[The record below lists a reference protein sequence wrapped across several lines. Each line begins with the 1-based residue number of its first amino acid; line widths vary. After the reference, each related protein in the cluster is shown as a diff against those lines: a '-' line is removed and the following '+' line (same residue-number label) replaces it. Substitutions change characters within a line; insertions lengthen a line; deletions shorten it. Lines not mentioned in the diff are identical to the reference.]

1 MGARVATSAVL
12 CDLDGTLID
21 SLPSL
26 REAYRRFIADHAP
39 DADAPPFERWNGTA
53 LRDVVRGL
61 ELKLSLEGGHDQL
74 LEQYLALLEH
84 SYVGDAALAPGAL
97 ALLDDVRGRGVRTA
111 IVTSA
116 PRELT
121 MRVLERCAL
130 LERADTIVTGDDVE
144 QAKPSPAGYLEAL
157 RRLGVAADEAIAIED
172 SRAGVQAAIAA
183 GLRCIAIASAGAEP
197 DGAWI
202 TASGAQASP
211 DLADALELLR
221 GA

>member
-26 REAYRRFIADHAP
+26 REAYRRFVADHAP
-39 DADAPPFERWNGTA
+39 DAVAPPFERWNGTA
-53 LRDVVRGL
+53 LRDVVRAL
-61 ELKLSLEGGHDQL
+61 ELELGLDGGHDQL
-74 LEQYLALLEH
+74 LDQYLALLEH
-84 SYVGDAALAPGAL
+84 SYVGHSALAPGAL
-97 ALLDDVRGRGVRTA
+97 DLLDDVRARGVRTA

-116 PRELT
+116 PREMT
-121 MRVLERCAL
+121 MRVLERSGL
-130 LERADTIVTGDDVE
+130 LERADTVVTGDDVE

-157 RRLGVAADEAIAIED
+157 RRLGVAAGEAIAVED
-172 SRAGVQAAIAA
+172 SPAGVQAAIAA
-183 GLRCIAIASAGAEP
+183 GLRCIAVCGDEA

-211 DLADALELLR
+211 DLAAALELLR

>member
-26 REAYRRFIADHAP
+26 REAYRRFVADHAP

-61 ELKLSLEGGHDQL
+61 ELELSLDGGHDQL

-84 SYVGDAALAPGAL
+84 SYVGHSALAPGAL
-97 ALLDDVRGRGVRTA
+97 DLLDDVRARGLRTA

-116 PRELT
+116 PRAMT

-130 LERADTIVTGDDVE
+130 LDRADTVVTGDDVD

-157 RRLGVAADEAIAIED
+157 RRLGVAADNAIAVED
-172 SRAGVQAAIAA
+172 SPAGAQAAIAA
-183 GLRCIAIASAGAEP
+183 GLRCIVIAG
-197 DGAWI
+197 DGTDSAWI

>member
-53 LRDVVRGL
+53 LRDVVHELERELGL
-61 ELKLSLEGGHDQL
+61 DGGHEAL

-84 SYVGDAALAPGAL
+84 SYVGHSALAAGAL
-97 ALLDDVRGRGVRTA
+97 TLLDDVRSRGVRTA

-130 LERADTIVTGDDVE
+130 TERADTVVTGDDVE

-157 RRLGVAADEAIAIED
+157 RRLGIAADEAVAIED

-183 GLRCIAIASAGAEP
+183 GVRCIAISGAQA
-197 DGAWI
+197 DSGWI

-211 DLADALELLR
+211 DLAHALELLR

>member
-26 REAYRRFIADHAP
+26 REAYRRFVADHAP

-53 LRDVVRGL
+53 LRDVVRAL
-61 ELKLSLEGGHDQL
+61 ELELGLDGGHDQL

-84 SYVGDAALAPGAL
+84 SYVDHSALAPGAL
-97 ALLDDVRGRGVRTA
+97 ALLDDVRARGARTA

-121 MRVLERCAL
+121 MRVLERCGL
-130 LERADTIVTGDDVE
+130 LERADTVVTGDDVE

-157 RRLGVAADEAIAIED
+157 RRLGVAADEAIAVED

-183 GLRCIAIASAGAEP
+183 GLRCIAISGKAA

-202 TASGAQASP
+202 AASGAQASP